1 VPSRLDQVGSRSRVE
16 FEPTEVGPHT
26 VDVRLAGQPVQ
37 GSPFTANV
45 YDVARVRLT
54 DTPSSGVVGNGVHFI
69 GQY

>member
-1 VPSRLDQVGSRSRVE
+1 
-16 FEPTEVGPHT
+16 

-45 YDVARVRLT
+45 YDVAGVRLT